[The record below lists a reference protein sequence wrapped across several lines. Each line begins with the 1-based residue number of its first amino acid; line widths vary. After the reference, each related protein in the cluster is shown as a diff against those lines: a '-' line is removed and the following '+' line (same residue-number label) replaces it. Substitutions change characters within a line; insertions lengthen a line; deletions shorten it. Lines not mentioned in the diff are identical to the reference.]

1 MINLPLISIPME
13 MGGLL
18 FLTDL
23 DALILMYR
31 FFNSAIN
38 GYFPLEIE
46 IKIKM
51 YLDIKQACQVQQQ
64 GGVGPT
70 IGGDILFPPGLSLRT
85 GAVKAGSGLPSQ
97 AHLRG

>member
-23 DALILMYR
+23 DALILMYK

-38 GYFPLEIE
+38 GFFPLEIE

-51 YLDIKQACQVQQQ
+51 YLDIKC
-64 GGVGPT
+64 T
-70 IGGDILFPPGLSLRT
+70 LRRN
-85 GAVKAGSGLPSQ
+85 AKNSHYQYYSSPSE
-97 AHLRG
+97 RK